1 MDRDAKSRLVPLIC
15 DERMVVELAVFA
27 KNKRALVFLIGAQL
41 QIEDQFLSRP
51 ISVGIQIECIQ

>member
-1 MDRDAKSRLVPLIC
+1 MRRVDWFLLFVMSEWLWNL
-15 DERMVVELAVFA
+15 LAVFA

-51 ISVGIQIECIQ
+51 ISVRIQIECIQ